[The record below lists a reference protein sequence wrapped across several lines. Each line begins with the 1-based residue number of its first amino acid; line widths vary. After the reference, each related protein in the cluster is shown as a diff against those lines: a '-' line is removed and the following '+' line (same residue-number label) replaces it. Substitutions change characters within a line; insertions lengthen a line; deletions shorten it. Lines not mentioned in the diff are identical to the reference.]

1 MARILVLFST
11 VDGHTAAIC
20 ERLRLILA
28 GQGHEVLVLALDG
41 SAEPAPEAFDR
52 IVIGASIRYGRHRK
66 AVFDFI
72 ERHRALLECKPSA
85 FFSVNI
91 VARKPEKCDP
101 HNNPYMRKFLR
112 QTAWRPGQLAVFAGR
127 LDYPHYGAFDRFMIR
142 LIMRITHGPTD
153 TSRSYEFTDWAKVEA
168 FGEAV
173 GKL

>member
-20 ERLRLILA
+20 ERLRQILA
-28 GQGHEVLVLALDG
+28 GQGHDVLVLALDG
-41 SAEPAPEAFDR
+41 SAEPAPESFDR

-72 ERHRALLECKPSA
+72 ERHRRLLEAKPTA

-91 VARKPEKCDP
+91 VARKPEKCEP
-101 HNNPYMRKFLR
+101 HTNPYLRKFLR
-112 QTAWRPGQLAVFAGR
+112 QTTWRPTHLAVFAGR
-127 LDYPHYGAFDRFMIR
+127 LDFPRYGVFDRFMIR
-142 LIMRITHGPTD
+142 LIMFITHGPTD
-153 TSRSYEFTDWAKVEA
+153 PGRSYEFTDWAKVEA

-173 GKL
+173 GKV

>member
-20 ERLRLILA
+20 ERLRRVLA
-28 GQGHEVLVLALDG
+28 GQGHDVLVLALDG
-41 SAEPAPEAFDR
+41 AAEPAPEAFDR

-72 ERHRALLECKPSA
+72 ERHRRQLEGRPTA

-91 VARKPEKCDP
+91 VARKPEKCEP
-101 HNNPYMRKFLR
+101 HTNPYLRKFLR
-112 QTAWRPGQLAVFAGR
+112 QTTWRPTHLAVFAGR
-127 LDYPHYGAFDRFMIR
+127 LDYPRYGVFDRFMIR
-142 LIMRITHGPTD
+142 LIMCITHGPTD
-153 TSRSYEFTDWAKVEA
+153 PGRSYEFTDWAKVEA

-173 GKL
+173 GKV